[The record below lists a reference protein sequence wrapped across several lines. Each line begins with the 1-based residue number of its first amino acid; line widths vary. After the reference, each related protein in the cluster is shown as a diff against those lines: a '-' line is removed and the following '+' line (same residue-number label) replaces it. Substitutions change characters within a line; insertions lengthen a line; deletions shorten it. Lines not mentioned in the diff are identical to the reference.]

1 LHNVSLS
8 SLITAQQWLKNKEA
22 TSASVHIPEEMVKS
36 ALKVKASTSVPQSIK
51 TKSKWRCKLKI
62 GILYLFFIKLVFRF
76 FEATLHDYAISKV
89 AALQSSFLLESRLV
103 VCECEVTAHLCVLK
117 Q

>member
-1 LHNVSLS
+1 M
-8 SLITAQQWLKNKEA
+8 AQQWLKNKEA

-62 GILYLFFIKLVFRF
+62 GILYLFFIKNPICNTFCFQNSEFPCIAYLVNLSFILVF
-76 FEATLHDYAISKV
+76 LSLIPKPN
-89 AALQSSFLLESRLV
+89 
-103 VCECEVTAHLCVLK
+103 
-117 Q
+117 